1 MGFIT
6 FRGRANLVFNFANC
20 HYYDKKVLL
29 EKIASEPIEL
39 RFKTRIDLALAVA
52 RDKLFTNEA
61 GDRSYIP
68 DVLIV
73 STDGKHEGSNKSFDF
88 KAFVDNINKTFKVG
102 DSVSYVA
109 VYKS

>member
-1 MGFIT
+1 METTWASSRSGAGPTWCSICQFS
-6 FRGRANLVFNFANC
+6 
-20 HYYDKKVLL
+20 LL
-29 EKIASEPIEL
+29 RQEKIASEPIEL
-39 RFKTRIDLALAVA
+39 RFKTRIDLALALA

-61 GDRSYIP
+61 GDRPYIP

-73 STDGKHEGSNKSFDF
+73 FTDGKHGGSDKSFDF

-102 DSVSYVA
+102 DSVSYVV